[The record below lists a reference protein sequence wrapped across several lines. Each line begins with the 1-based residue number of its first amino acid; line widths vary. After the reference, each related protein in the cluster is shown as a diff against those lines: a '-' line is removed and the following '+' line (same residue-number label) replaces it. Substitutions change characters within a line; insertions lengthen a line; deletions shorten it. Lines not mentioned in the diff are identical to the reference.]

1 MPRRL
6 LYFKLVGKE
15 KDRKAVEEYLRR
27 FASPGFEVEARLI
40 KSRLPDLEYHCYVAA
55 IAKDVLREV
64 IRAEREGFTAV
75 ILGCFY
81 DPLLEET
88 RELTSKMAVVAPCQ
102 ASLHLASLL
111 GSSITIIL
119 GREKHLPKIRELTV
133 KYGFKDR
140 VSFKCLG
147 LCVEDFYT
155 RREAVRKKVAEAA
168 RQAVEV
174 EAAEVVVLG
183 CTALYGFFKGL
194 QEELKVPVIDPVLAS
209 LKYAEFMALVEEQ
222 LGWRISKRSS
232 YEAPPQD
239 ELENFLEILK
249 FP

>member
-1 MPRRL
+1 MPQKL
-6 LYFKLVGKE
+6 LYLKLVGTE
-15 KDRKAVEEYLRR
+15 RDRKAVEEYLHRYV
-27 FASPGFEVEARLI
+27 SPGFEVEARLI

-64 IRAEREGFTAV
+64 IRAEREGFTAA

-81 DPLLEET
+81 DPLLEEA
-88 RELTSKMAVVAPCQ
+88 RELTSEMAVVAPCQ

-111 GSSITIIL
+111 GSSIAVIL
-119 GREKHLPKIRELTV
+119 GREKHFPRIRELTV

-140 VSFKCLG
+140 VFFKCLG
-147 LCVEDFYT
+147 LCVEEFY
-155 RREAVRKKVAEAA
+155 RRRDAVREKVAEAV
-168 RQAVEV
+168 RQVVEA

-183 CTALYGFFKGL
+183 CTALYGFFKEL

-209 LKYAEFMALVEEQ
+209 LKCAEFIAVVGEQ
-222 LGWRISKRSS
+222 LGWSISKRGG
-232 YEAPPQD
+232 YEAPPRE
-239 ELENFLEILK
+239 ELENFLEMLE